1 MKKTPSAQNKNE
13 ATSVDQF
20 TALMERFKEEEE
32 VKKLG
37 GKEREQL
44 ALLCCEQA
52 AKLLHKPNRR
62 EEAMPLF
69 KTALKLDESIVKA
82 HLELG
87 YLYLEDAENP
97 AELSNFQSAYD
108 HFRKADLIL
117 KNQGEALPLEAY
129 WKWGVCDYYF
139 ARQSEEPLDYNYAVD
154 KMKKA
159 YEGQLRNPGFLI
171 DYGASLGELG
181 LLTGRSELMLE
192 AVSVIKES
200 LEIQGDQPTGWLR
213 LALLYQ
219 TLYSWTKDYAYFEK
233 ADHSFVAAARSLD
246 ESPILWINWGDLLVK
261 EGVMLRDSELVA
273 TGMYK
278 LETALTL
285 DPDSMILK
293 ARLADACMSLG
304 VLEDDYELLR
314 EAKSFLDDI
323 EKDAYDQQ
331 EYHCLVCNNY
341 LHMGRYFSDASYYQT
356 AIQKAEK
363 ALELHKNYAPLWHAL
378 AMAYY
383 ALGEMTRERKSL
395 DQAIKFFGQALRTSR
410 NPMPNWINDLGV
422 AEMRLGETFQEPKFI
437 ERAIQSFHKAINEHL
452 NKSNDAPDPEWV
464 YNLGVAYDFLA
475 EFTGEPKYYE
485 RAIGILSKVLDQF
498 PEYQSAR
505 YNLATAL
512 YHLGDAVGDIE
523 PLEKAEEL
531 FEKLMED
538 EDQPEREYIMDDYGI
553 CLITMADLYEE
564 SGHGFLRAKSCFE
577 RAESILLESVRM
589 GSQIANYYLAFLF
602 SLTERWDEAVHF
614 LERCKGL
621 NILPP
626 VDVLLQEEWFE
637 ELKEF
642 PSFKVFIATL
652 EAEG

>member
-1 MKKTPSAQNKNE
+1 MKKTPSAQNRNE
-13 ATSVDQF
+13 SASLDQF
-20 TALMERFKEEEE
+20 HQLMDRFKEDEE
-32 VKKLG
+32 VKRLG
-37 GKEREQL
+37 SKEREQL

-52 AKLLHKPNRR
+52 AKLLHKPQKRKD
-62 EEAMPLF
+62 AIPLF
-69 KTALKLDESIVKA
+69 KTALRLNDSLVSA
-82 HLELG
+82 HLELA

-97 AELSNFQSAYD
+97 SELSNFQNAYD

-117 KNQGEALPLEAY
+117 KNKEEVLPNEAY

-139 ARQSEEPLDYNYAVD
+139 ARQSEEPLDFSYAVE

-159 YEGQLRNPGFLI
+159 YDAQLRNPGFLI

-181 LLTGRSELMLE
+181 LLTGRSELMQE
-192 AVSVIKES
+192 AVTVIRES
-200 LEIQGDQPTGWLR
+200 LELQGDQPTGWLR

-219 TLYSWTKDYAYFEK
+219 TLYTWTKDYSYFEK

-246 ESPILWINWGDLLVK
+246 ENPILWINWGDLLVK
-261 EGVMLRDSELVA
+261 EGVMLRDAQLVA
-273 TGMYK
+273 SGMDK
-278 LETALTL
+278 LETALSL

-304 VLEDDYELLR
+304 VLEEDYELLR

-323 EKDAYDQQ
+323 EEEASGQE

-341 LHMGRYFSDASYYQT
+341 LHIGRYFSDASYYLK
-356 AIQKAEK
+356 AIEKTEK
-363 ALELHKNYAPLWHAL
+363 ALEQHKNYAPLWHSL
-378 AMAYY
+378 AMSYS
-383 ALGEMTRERKSL
+383 ALGESTRERHSL

-410 NPMPNWINDLGV
+410 MPMPSWLNDLGV
-422 AEMRLGETFQEPKFI
+422 AEMRLGETFQDIKFI

-452 NKSNDAPDPEWV
+452 QKAKDAPDPEWV

-485 RAIGILSKVLDQF
+485 RAIGILAKVVDQF
-498 PEYQSAR
+498 PEFHGAR

-531 FEKLMED
+531 FEKLLED
-538 EDQPEREYIMDDYGI
+538 EEQNDREYIMDDYGI

-564 SGHGFLRAKSCFE
+564 SGHGFLRSKACFE
-577 RAESILLESVRM
+577 RAESLLLESVRL
-589 GSQIANYYLAFLF
+589 GSHIGNYYLAFLF
-602 SLTERWDEAVHF
+602 ALTERWDEAVHF
-614 LERCKGL
+614 LERSKGL

-626 VDVLLQEEWFE
+626 VDILLQEEWFE
-637 ELKEF
+637 ELKEY
-642 PSFKVFIATL
+642 PAFKVFVATL